1 MYTELKDK
9 GLELVALNGS
19 DSADVINKYVK
30 ENNFTFLI
38 GMKGQGDN
46 YDAALQY
53 RVEAYPTNYLLDS
66 SGKII
71 FRSVGFDEEG
81 IRAALKKLDVK

>member
-1 MYTELKDK
+1 M
-9 GLELVALNGS
+9 ELVALNGM

-38 GMKGQGDN
+38 GMKGQGETYN
-46 YDAALQY
+46 AALQY

-66 SGKII
+66 SGKIV
-71 FRSVGFDEEG
+71 FRSVGFDEDG

>member
-1 MYTELKDK
+1 M
-9 GLELVALNGS
+9 ELVALNGS
-19 DSADVINKYVK
+19 DSADVIKKYVK

-38 GMKGQGDN
+38 GMKGMGDN
-46 YDAALQY
+46 YDASTQY

-66 SGKII
+66 TGKIV
-71 FRSVGFDEEG
+71 FRTVGFDEEA

>member
-1 MYTELKDK
+1 
-9 GLELVALNGS
+9 
-19 DSADVINKYVK
+19 VINKYVK
-30 ENNFTFLI
+30 DNNFTFLI
-38 GMKGQGDN
+38 GMKGKGDN

-53 RVEAYPTNYLLDS
+53 RVEAYPTNYVLDS

>member
-1 MYTELKDK
+1 M
-9 GLELVALNGS
+9 
-19 DSADVINKYVK
+19 INKYVK

-38 GMKGQGDN
+38 GMKGKGDT

-66 SGKII
+66 NGKII
-71 FRSVGFDEEG
+71 FRSVGFDEDG
-81 IRAALKKLDVK
+81 IRAALKKLDIK

>member
-1 MYTELKDK
+1 M
-9 GLELVALNGS
+9 
-19 DSADVINKYVK
+19 INKYVK

-38 GMKGQGDN
+38 GMKGKGDN

-53 RVEAYPTNYLLDS
+53 RVEAYPTNYLLDG
-66 SGKII
+66 SGKIV